1 MSLTKRFLQDIFEE
15 QQMRGWEE
23 ERGYYFHIWFYSHE
37 EDLEEETGEKEI
49 VERCQV
55 NDEELPW

>member
-15 QQMRGWEE
+15 QQMREWEE
-23 ERGYYFHIWFYSHE
+23 ERGYYFHIWLYSYE
-37 EDLEEETGEKEI
+37 EDLEEETGEKGI
-49 VERCQV
+49 VEQCQV